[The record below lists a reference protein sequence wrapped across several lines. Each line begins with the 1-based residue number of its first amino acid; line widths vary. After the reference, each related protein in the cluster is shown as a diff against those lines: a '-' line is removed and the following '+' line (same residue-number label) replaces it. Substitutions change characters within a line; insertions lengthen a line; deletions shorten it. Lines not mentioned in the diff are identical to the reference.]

1 MLAAESYR
9 QLSRAFT
16 TRTVYAR
23 TSVFAC
29 AKNANGSDNSS
40 KLCCHGISVPI
51 VDTGSIRPNPSV
63 KLHNMLYAEA
73 LDLGPVPLGNRLL

>member
-1 MLAAESYR
+1 VLAAESYR

-40 KLCCHGISVPI
+40 KLCCDGTSVPI
-51 VDTGSIRPNPSV
+51 ADTGLASLNPSV
-63 KLHNMLYAEA
+63 KLHNMLYANV
-73 LDLGPVPLGNRLL
+73 LGLGLVPLSNRLL